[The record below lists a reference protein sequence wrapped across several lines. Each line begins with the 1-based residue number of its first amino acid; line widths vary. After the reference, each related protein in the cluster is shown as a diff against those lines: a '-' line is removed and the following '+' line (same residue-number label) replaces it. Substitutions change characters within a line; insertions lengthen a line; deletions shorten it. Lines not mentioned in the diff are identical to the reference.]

1 LSATAHVRA
10 LSLPLSLCPV
20 GPIYRCRFPR
30 THPRSQRCG
39 PASATPWTVRPRACS
54 LSLHGGPAL
63 SAPSSPKPSL
73 THVRACAVE
82 TIHDARPCA
91 LALFELRPYPLSLCV
106 PHFAHSRPLSRSAIA
121 AHARRRFAAMLP
133 AVQPARSRAKP
144 SRASSLGEEL
154 IHILGIPYF
163 RLVLANLASLKFGQ
177 AGSPRPAR

>member
-1 LSATAHVRA
+1 LSVTAHVRA

-20 GPIYRCRFPR
+20 GPICRCCFPR

-39 PASATPWTVRPRACS
+39 PASLTSWTVRPRARS
-54 LSLHGGPAL
+54 LSLRGGPAL

-73 THVRACAVE
+73 THVRARAVE
-82 TIHDARPCA
+82 TIHDARPRA
-91 LALFELRPYPLSLCV
+91 LALFELRPYPLSLRA
-106 PHFAHSRPLSRSAIA
+106 HFAHSRPLSRSAIA
-121 AHARRRFAAMLP
+121 AHARRRSAAMLP

-177 AGSPRPAR
+177 AGSPRPTR